1 MREKERSTGLP
12 IRGSDANLRLM
23 QILAGVPVKS
33 FATAKNRLAPAIGPE
48 ARIAVSQEMA
58 RRTCLLLAEAG
69 IRPLV
74 LAADTEVASWAQT
87 LAVEVI
93 VDQGSS
99 LDQAAQSAVMAAAGR
114 PWLLI
119 HADLP
124 LLDSEILSQLIP
136 TLEAGR
142 TVIAP
147 SRDGGTPLIGASLTT
162 FAFSYGPSSYHR
174 HLRLLAP
181 TFPMVVI
188 DPRVAIDLDD
198 PSDLQ
203 AVRRKVP
210 WLTTVLDSLVQS

>member
-1 MREKERSTGLP
+1 MREKERSAGLP
-12 IRGSDANLRLM
+12 IRRSDANLRRM

-48 ARIAVSQEMA
+48 ARIAVSQEMT

-74 LAADTEVASWAQT
+74 LAADTEVARWAQT

-124 LLDSEILSQLIP
+124 LLDSDVLSQLIP
-136 TLEAGR
+136 ILEAGR

-162 FAFSYGPSSYHR
+162 FAFSYGPASFHR

-198 PSDLQ
+198 PSDLD
-203 AVRRKVP
+203 AVRPRVP
-210 WLTTVLDSLVQS
+210 WLATVLDSLVQS

>member
-1 MREKERSTGLP
+1 
-12 IRGSDANLRLM
+12 M

-33 FATAKNRLAPAIGPE
+33 FTTAKNRLAPAIGRE
-48 ARIAVSQEMA
+48 ARIAVSQELA

-69 IRPLV
+69 VRPLV
-74 LAADTEVASWAQT
+74 LAADTEVARWAQD

-93 VDQGSS
+93 VDQDQY
-99 LDQAAQSAVMAAAGR
+99 LDHAAGSAVAAAAGR
-114 PWLLI
+114 PWLVI

-124 LLDSEILSQLIP
+124 LLDSDVLSRVIP
-136 TLEAGR
+136 ALEAGG

-162 FAFSYGPSSYHR
+162 FAFSYGPGSYHR
-174 HLRLLAP
+174 HLRSLAP
-181 TFPMVVI
+181 TRPTVVI

-198 PSDLQ
+198 PSDLT

>member
-1 MREKERSTGLP
+1 
-12 IRGSDANLRLM
+12 
-23 QILAGVPVKS
+23 
-33 FATAKNRLAPAIGPE
+33 
-48 ARIAVSQEMA
+48 MA

-69 IRPLV
+69 VQPLV
-74 LAADTEVASWAQT
+74 LAADTEVARWAQD

-93 VDQGSS
+93 VDQGLH
-99 LDQAAQSAVMAAAGR
+99 LDDAAGSAVAAAAGR
-114 PWLLI
+114 PWLVI

-124 LLDSEILSQLIP
+124 LLDSDVLSHMIP
-136 TLEAGR
+136 ALEAGR

-162 FAFSYGPSSYHR
+162 FAFSYGPGSYHR
-174 HLRLLAP
+174 HLRSLAP
-181 TFPMVVI
+181 TLPMVVI

-198 PSDLQ
+198 PSDLT